1 MPVQVQNGN
10 LPQMKSIW
18 LDEDEE
24 AEKLYGLQA
33 QRLMDSSS
41 DEEGDIPDIQL
52 IHSDK
57 PMLNNKKNIE
67 LPALRNKSP
76 PRFRSSYTSKKNNKK
91 KKFFNKL
98 FGSSSSHSDSKKREG
113 SSIKMTISTPYGFK
127 HISHAGNDPEPEIES
142 PIEEDV
148 LPPLA
153 SCDPGVAKPKP
164 LSSIFVT
171 QSIPQDNASA
181 TNGSF
186 HHMSR
191 RSSKRISLTSSV
203 YSSATGSS
211 NGHSDRIM
219 SSSTMATTILDRA
232 FIPHSKSGVFSPS
245 RSGSMHSFE
254 RRPSGRPL
262 SHASSNSSVMHSR
275 SGSVSTNDDI
285 QFLKDYSFPTL
296 LEEGA
301 ADNTNDLLVDPEE
314 KETTIAMES
323 AGLEAIGA
331 RRSHVLSFLD
341 TPKQFVGSHTPSH
354 SITSAIVDTPASEI
368 KRRNSMPL
376 PHNLSTPELENMLF
390 KDSTPKSAKRV
401 SLDDVIKY
409 YDLSSSATE
418 CPSTFASP
426 YL

>member
-1 MPVQVQNGN
+1 MSVNVQMQNGN

-18 LDEDEE
+18 LDEDQE

-41 DEEGDIPDIQL
+41 DEEEIPDIQL
-52 IHSDK
+52 VHSDK
-57 PMLNNKKNIE
+57 PMLNNKQNIE
-67 LPALRNKSP
+67 LPGLRSKSP
-76 PRFRSSYTSKKNNKK
+76 SRFRSAYTSKKNNKK
-91 KKFFNKL
+91 NKFFKKL
-98 FGSSSSHSDSKKREG
+98 FGSSRDTVDDSKRDA
-113 SSIKMTISTPYGFK
+113 SSIKMTISTPYGFQ
-127 HISHAGNDPEPEIES
+127 HISHAGTTPEEEVEQPV
-142 PIEEDV
+142 EEDV
-148 LPPLA
+148 LPPLV
-153 SCDPGVAKPKP
+153 SCDPGVTKPKP

-171 QSIPQDNASA
+171 QSIPHDNIS
-181 TNGSF
+181 TNNGSF

-211 NGHSDRIM
+211 NAQNDRIM

-232 FIPHSKSGVFSPS
+232 FTPQGKSGAYS
-245 RSGSMHSFE
+245 RSRSSSMHSFE
-254 RRPSGRPL
+254 RRPSGRPV
-262 SHASSNSSVMHSR
+262 SHIGSNNLASHSR
-275 SGSVSTNDDI
+275 SGSVSTNEEI

-296 LEEGA
+296 LEEDNV
-301 ADNTNDLLVDPEE
+301 DNTLQDPEDRSL
-314 KETTIAMES
+314 S
-323 AGLEAIGA
+323 APVGRVPAIPDA
-331 RRSHVLSFLD
+331 HRSNVLSFLD
-341 TPKQFVGSHTPSH
+341 TPKQFVGTHTPSH
-354 SITSAIVDTPASEI
+354 SISSGIVDTPASDI

-376 PHNLSTPELENMLF
+376 PQNMSTPELEKMLF
-390 KDSTPKSAKRV
+390 KDSTPKSSKRV